1 MSTQNASARPKPGSP
16 IPLPPDFPVTWEN
29 PQDAKRMWNF
39 DRVHSGEV
47 VPTLTVS
54 LSHTVL
60 ATGFGA
66 AAEQYAMPIRMEMRH
81 INAYSFSAIAPA
93 GLPPEPV
100 QRLMGGLQRL
110 APGLMDRMMAKVMAK
125 GNAETFSRLQQ
136 AADQLQ
142 ESWEKR
148 WLPAI
153 QQEVGFW
160 EGMALEGADRAA
172 LLAYLNET
180 LPRMARV
187 WTLHFEI
194 VFPAGTAVARF
205 DDFYQK
211 LFPGSAPLDA
221 QRLLQGIDNSF
232 LAGDRALWALS
243 RVAAAQPNIEAVLL
257 GDNLA
262 EIPRALAATPAGRA
276 FWVQIAEF
284 LDQHGRRGH
293 QSDGFREQSW
303 VENPSTA
310 LLLLRAYLRHPQRS
324 PVARQEKLHAER
336 ESALAAARAR
346 LADRDETTRS
356 RFEELL
362 STAQM
367 GMFLHEEHN
376 YWIDQ
381 RSMYEARRLI
391 LACGRAL
398 AESGAMGAAGDIW
411 HITLEELKMALAGD
425 IPAGFQAQIDRRK
438 QTMEHF
444 RGIEPPR
451 AIGTTPLLEPPKDN
465 PMLAMLVKMDG
476 IDRSAESHAHNELL
490 GNAGSAGR
498 VRGRARVI
506 HDLADAYQL
515 QQGEILIAR
524 TTMPPWTPLFSVA
537 AGLVTETG
545 GILSH
550 AAVVAR
556 EYGIPA
562 VVGVADATV
571 RIATGQGIEVDGNA
585 GTVRLL

>member
-1 MSTQNASARPKPGSP
+1 M
-16 IPLPPDFPVTWEN
+16 
-29 PQDAKRMWNF
+29 
-39 DRVHSGEV
+39 
-47 VPTLTVS
+47 
-54 LSHTVL
+54 
-60 ATGFGA
+60 ATGYSA
-66 AAEQYAMPIRMEMRH
+66 ASEEYGIHLSMDHRH
-81 INAYSFSAIAPA
+81 INAYSYRTIAPSD
-93 GLPPEPV
+93 LPPEPI

-110 APGLMDRMMAKVMAK
+110 APGLMGRVLSKAMAK
-125 GNAETFSRLQQ
+125 GNAETLARVQQ
-136 AADQLQ
+136 AEDQLQ

-153 QQEVGFW
+153 QQAVAFW
-160 EGMALEGADRAA
+160 EGMELEGADGAA
-172 LLAYLNET
+172 LLTYWNET
-180 LPRMARV
+180 LSRLGRI
-187 WTLHFEI
+187 WTIHFEI
-194 VFPAGTAVARF
+194 SLPAGTAVVRF
-205 DDFYQK
+205 DDFHQK
-211 LFPGSAPLDA
+211 IFPGSAPLDA

-243 RVAAAQPNIEAVLL
+243 RTAASQPEVEALLL

-262 EIPRALAATPAGRA
+262 EIPRALAVTAAGRA

-284 LDQHGRRGH
+284 LAQHGRRGQ
-293 QSDGFREQSW
+293 QSSGFREESW
-303 VENPSTA
+303 VENPTTA

-362 STAQM
+362 SAAQM
-367 GMFLHEEHN
+367 GMYLHEEHN

-391 LACGRAL
+391 LACGRVL
-398 AESGAMGAAGDIW
+398 AEGGTIGAAGDIW
-411 HITLEELKMALAGD
+411 HITLEELKTALAGNT
-425 IPAGFQAQIDRRK
+425 PAGFQAQIDRRK
-438 QTMEHF
+438 QIQEHF

-451 AIGTTPLLEPPKDN
+451 AIGTTPLLEPSKYN
-465 PMLAMLVKMDG
+465 PRLALLAKTQG
-476 IDRSAESHAHNELL
+476 IDRRAESHAHNELL

-498 VRGRARVI
+498 VRGKARVI

-515 QQGEILIAR
+515 QQGEILIAA

-562 VVGVADATV
+562 VVGAADATV
-571 RIATGQGIEVDGNA
+571 RIVTGRMIEVDGSA
-585 GTVRLL
+585 GMVRLL